1 MFLHDH
7 FFMIRD
13 FSFARKDF
21 LLSSQPYR
29 LQEGRIVIVKRGK
42 ANYSF
47 NLVEYEFEAG
57 DVVVFMAD
65 TLVEKQGHSPDFEV
79 DCISFDYKSP
89 SLPSFGEGFISLRL
103 NEVSHEVVNRHFELL
118 WQMAHLEPFPDQNM
132 KMLLNSL
139 LYYIKNQPTHS
150 TSLRPI
156 THREETM
163 KRFVTLVSQHAARER
178 NIPFYASTVWSQL
191 SKRYAKRHFPFIIGD
206 HRRGGRSG
214 IPVALAEAQILN
226 GPEGIHNEL
235 HKIFPLTGRVNINL
249 DAVILIDVAV
259 MQCGNCRQALL
270 WLLAGHLEHQR
281 FTIMAHLRLGFVFRL
296 RAWLCVKL
304 VKSRWRDRLSKQHCR
319 Q

>member
-1 MFLHDH
+1 MLIDTISLELYSHTDSWKENGEVFLHDH

-47 NLVEYEFEAG
+47 NLVKYEFEAG

-118 WQMAHLEPFPDQNM
+118 WQMAHLEPYPDQNM
-132 KMLLNSL
+132 KMILNSL
-139 LYYIKNQPTHS
+139 
-150 TSLRPI
+150 
-156 THREETM
+156 
-163 KRFVTLVSQHAARER
+163 
-178 NIPFYASTVWSQL
+178 
-191 SKRYAKRHFPFIIGD
+191 
-206 HRRGGRSG
+206 
-214 IPVALAEAQILN
+214 
-226 GPEGIHNEL
+226 
-235 HKIFPLTGRVNINL
+235 
-249 DAVILIDVAV
+249 
-259 MQCGNCRQALL
+259 
-270 WLLAGHLEHQR
+270 
-281 FTIMAHLRLGFVFRL
+281 
-296 RAWLCVKL
+296 
-304 VKSRWRDRLSKQHCR
+304 
-319 Q
+319 

>member
-1 MFLHDH
+1 MLIDTISLELYSHTDSWKENGEVFLHDH
-7 FFMIRD
+7 FLMIRD

-47 NLVEYEFEAG
+47 NLVKYEFEAG

-139 LYYIKNQPTHS
+139 LFYIKNQPTHA

-178 NIPFYASTVWSQL
+178 NIPFYASKLCLAPHYLSTLVKQTSGRTVMEWVNEVAVKEIKVWLAYSDETAAQIADRLNFASPSAL
-191 SKRYAKRHFPFIIGD
+191 SKFFKRETG
-206 HRRGGRSG
+206 
-214 IPVALAEAQILN
+214 
-226 GPEGIHNEL
+226 
-235 HKIFPLTGRVNINL
+235 LTPSEYR
-249 DAVILIDVAV
+249 DKP
-259 MQCGNCRQALL
+259 
-270 WLLAGHLEHQR
+270 HQ
-281 FTIMAHLRLGFVFRL
+281 
-296 RAWLCVKL
+296 
-304 VKSRWRDRLSKQHCR
+304 
-319 Q
+319 